1 MTERSFSAR
10 KGRDREDLP
19 MVGTQRW
26 LTAAAIVAVGLMMA
40 PGAEAGWFGFGN
52 RTARPGNAGVT
63 LAQSATD
70 TARLDQLEHTIRDL
84 TGQVE
89 TLQHQLDQLTSELQ
103 KMQADN
109 EYRFGQLEHGA
120 GAKHDAAAP
129 APQPAPPSND
139 TAAAVTQPPA
149 DSQQPLGA
157 PPKDLGQLILPE
169 GQAANGGQQ
178 PLDLS
183 ALARGDAGQAG
194 TGAAP
199 QPAPQAEQVA
209 GPSGDPVADYK
220 AAYELYV
227 SGQYDAADKAFRQF
241 LDAYPG
247 DSHAPDAI
255 YWLGQSLFSRGMY
268 REAALEF
275 VNGHKLYPK
284 STRAADTM
292 LLLGK
297 SLAGIPEREAACQ
310 TFAAA
315 LKQYPNMSNALRQRV
330 ITEQANAGC

>member
-1 MTERSFSAR
+1 
-10 KGRDREDLP
+10 
-19 MVGTQRW
+19 MVWTQRW
-26 LTAAAIVAVGLMMA
+26 LTGAAVVAVGLMIA
-40 PGAEAGWFGFGN
+40 PGADAGWFGFGN
-52 RTARPGNAGVT
+52 RTTQPGQGVT
-63 LAQSATD
+63 LAQSGGD
-70 TARLDQLEHTIRDL
+70 SARLDQLEHTIRDL

-89 TLQHQLDQLTSELQ
+89 TLQHQIDELTKQMQ

-109 EYRFGQLEHGA
+109 EYRFGQLENGKGGGKRDVA
-120 GAKHDAAAP
+120 AAAP
-129 APQPAPPSND
+129 APQTAPAPAD
-139 TAAAVTQPPA
+139 TAVAEVQPLPA
-149 DSQQPLGA
+149 DNGQQQLGA
-157 PPKDLGQLILPE
+157 PPSSLGTLTLPAP
-169 GQAANGGQQ
+169 AAGDGQQ

-183 ALARGDAGQAG
+183 ALARGDSGQAD
-194 TGAAP
+194 TGSAGGGAVAP
-199 QPAPQAEQVA
+199 LAQPQQVA
-209 GPSGDPVADYK
+209 PPSGDPAADYK
-220 AAYELYV
+220 AAYELFV
-227 SGQYDAADKAFRQF
+227 SGQYPSADKAFRQF

-247 DSHAPDAI
+247 DSHAADAI

-284 STRAADTM
+284 SARAADTM

-315 LKQYPNMSNALRQRV
+315 LKQYPSMSNALRQRV